1 VVRQA
6 FPSWMRSIVTEIYLC
21 RACSCHEIL
30 RVETPRTA
38 AAAAAAALAARVD
51 GTIARAAQALE
62 AVFGLCE
69 ELAPP
74 MPAGGGG
81 GGGGGPAASS
91 SPPSPS
97 AAAAAAGS
105 WGGGAEQASLARHR
119 RALDELLGGLGER
132 IRAQRQQQLPP
143 PTGQR
148 RRRQQLWT
156 GLAPPADSAASAEL
170 ARSVTAS
177 FEDASASCDTS
188 SDGPAVQTL
197 LETYSDA
204 IVQLVTQK
212 LSA

>member
-1 VVRQA
+1 VRRA

-74 MPAGGGG
+74 TPAA
-81 GGGGGPAASS
+81 AASS
-91 SPPSPS
+91 SPPSPSPSPS